1 MDSCSD
7 LWFLFLEALDVCS
20 ALGAAG
26 KNVTEG
32 GIGNGLKVRPQ
43 CLCIQVMDVFKSNCR
58 AVGYNVVMVLQH
70 FVKLVDILSLGPV
83 V

>member
-20 ALGAAG
+20 ALDATVR
-26 KNVTEG
+26 NITVG
-32 GIGNGLKVRPQ
+32 GVDNGLKVLPQ